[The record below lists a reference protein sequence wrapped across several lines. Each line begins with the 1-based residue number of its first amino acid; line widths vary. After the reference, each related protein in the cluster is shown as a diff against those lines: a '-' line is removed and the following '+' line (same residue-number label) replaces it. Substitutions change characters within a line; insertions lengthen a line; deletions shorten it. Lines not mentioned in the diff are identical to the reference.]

1 LPSDRFLSLGGSLL
15 SVAMNPAAQGELV
28 HLELHTPN
36 LGRACAFYSK
46 LLEWRPE
53 RIELAGTAYQAL
65 RLGGELSGGVVECGT
80 PEALW
85 LPYVEVASVLV
96 ATERARQLG
105 ASVLLAPREGP
116 GGWRSVITAP
126 ACGEI
131 ALWRPK
137 QTVPGPQGRDGK
149 R

>member
-1 LPSDRFLSLGGSLL
+1 
-15 SVAMNPAAQGELV
+15 M

-46 LLEWRPE
+46 LLDWRPR
-53 RIELAGTAYQAL
+53 RIEVGDTAYQAL
-65 RLGGELSGGVVECGT
+65 ELGCDLSGGVVECGT

-85 LPYVEVASVLV
+85 LPYVEVASVRV
-96 ATERARQLG
+96 ATDRARELG

-116 GGWRSVITAP
+116 EGWRSVITAP

-137 QTVPGPQGRDGK
+137 QTARLRQGRDG
-149 R
+149 RR

>member
-1 LPSDRFLSLGGSLL
+1 
-15 SVAMNPAAQGELV
+15 
-28 HLELHTPN
+28 

-46 LLEWRPE
+46 LLDWRPQ

-65 RLGGELSGGVVECGT
+65 ELGCDLSGGVVECGT

-85 LPYVEVASVLV
+85 LPYVEVASVHA
-96 ATERARQLG
+96 ATDRARLLG

-116 GGWRSVITAP
+116 EGWRSVITAP

-131 ALWRPK
+131 ALWHPK
-137 QTVPGPQGRDGK
+137 QTAPLRQGRDG
-149 R
+149 RR